1 MSNRPRVYG
10 SSLSLACLERG
21 RGRERGLPDYDSY
34 GVVVEDLGLVRC
46 AFGSTVGTYSLGNL
60 FVV

>member
-1 MSNRPRVYG
+1 VSNRPRVYG

-21 RGRERGLPDYDSY
+21 EGGRVPDDDGY
-34 GVVVEDLGLVRC
+34 GVVVEDLELVRC